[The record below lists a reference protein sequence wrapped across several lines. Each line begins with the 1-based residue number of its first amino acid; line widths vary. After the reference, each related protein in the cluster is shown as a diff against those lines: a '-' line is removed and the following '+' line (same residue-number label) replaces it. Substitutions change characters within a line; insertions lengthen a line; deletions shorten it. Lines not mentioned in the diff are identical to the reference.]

1 VIAGLERLSRAEW
14 QRDKKRDRQ
23 SLVTAMLQAL
33 DSTKRRSDDS
43 TIRMMYRPYSGWD
56 DVAAEHESSESG
68 VGMR

>member
-1 VIAGLERLSRAEW
+1 M
-14 QRDKKRDRQ
+14 KKR
-23 SLVTAMLQAL
+23 STVLVTAMLQAL
-33 DSTKRRSDDS
+33 DSTKRRTDDS